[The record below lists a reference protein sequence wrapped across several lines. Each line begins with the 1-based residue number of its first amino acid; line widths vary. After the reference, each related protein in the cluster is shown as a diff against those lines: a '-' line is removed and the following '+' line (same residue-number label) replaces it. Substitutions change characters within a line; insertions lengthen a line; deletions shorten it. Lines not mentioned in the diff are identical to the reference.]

1 MGTVAPKRI
10 AIPWSWPIVGVGD
23 AVMKVGAVIP
33 EADARWMRL
42 ICIAVSE
49 CWPMYQREAGV
60 FIPYR
65 GSSLPR
71 FSGCLRETIHPHT
84 CIRNGIIYLPP
95 WALITQ
101 PQHLDGPQ
109 SCTRGPGCRKEWVGE
124 VLMRYSRAAGQTG
137 KFTVPEWVED
147 KKKKKD
153 RKEING
159 AGTGDPSL

>member
-1 MGTVAPKRI
+1 MWPLITVPDSSDGTQTHGHRSTETYRHPLILADRGCDTGPPGGAPKLH
-10 AIPWSWPIVGVGD
+10 PSVWLVGD

-65 GSSLPR
+65 GSSLPQ
-71 FSGCLRETIHPHT
+71 FSSCLRETIHPHT

-101 PQHLDGPQ
+101 PQHPDGPQ
-109 SCTRGPGCRKEWVGE
+109 SCTRGPGCRKE
-124 VLMRYSRAAGQTG
+124 
-137 KFTVPEWVED
+137 
-147 KKKKKD
+147 
-153 RKEING
+153 
-159 AGTGDPSL
+159 